1 MKNEKIVNLAKL
13 DLENELKNIKE
24 NDRTSKEKIKYYCRE
39 NGSKLDYDMQLELI
53 EILVD
58 LNKRKVNLAKLL
70 KELKIGF
77 SYSHSRDEKGFKY
90 IIVRV

>member
-1 MKNEKIVNLAKL
+1 MKNENITNLAKL
-13 DLENELKNIKE
+13 DLENEFKNIKE
-24 NDRTSKEKIKYYCRE
+24 NDKAAKEKIKGYCKE
-39 NGSKLDYDMQLELI
+39 NGNKLDYNMQLELI
-53 EILVD
+53 EMLLD

-77 SYSHSRDEKGFKY
+77 SYSHSRDENGFKY